1 MEFPMTNVITVKNLR
16 KTYGSTVAVD
26 DISFAVAQGEIFA
39 ILGPNGAG
47 KTTTVETI
55 VGLRRPDHGSVSVLG
70 IDPQQDA
77 QALRQHI
84 GVQLQQA
91 AVPQRL
97 KVWEILDLFA
107 SFYTTTVPRD
117 RLIEQWGLTE
127 KRNAYF
133 GKLSGGQQ
141 QRLFIALALINDPDI
156 VFFDEL
162 TTGLDPQARRA
173 TWELVQGVRAQG
185 KTVVLV
191 THAMDEAE
199 LLADRVAIIDHGRI
213 IALDTPQALIQ
224 RVQPDNQ
231 VRFTT
236 TNGFDPALLKQVD
249 GVNAVERNGA
259 QVTVRGT
266 GPLLSRVAQALA
278 EHHIEPADLRQ
289 ERATLEDVFLATT
302 GRGLRD

>member
-1 MEFPMTNVITVKNLR
+1 MTNVITVKNLR
-16 KTYGSTVAVD
+16 KSYGSTVAVD
-26 DISFAVAQGEIFA
+26 DISFDVAQGEIFA

-55 VGLRRPDHGSVSVLG
+55 VGLRRPDRGTVSVLG

-107 SFYTTTVPRD
+107 SFYTTTVPRN

-213 IALDTPQALIQ
+213 IALDTPHSLIQ

>member
-1 MEFPMTNVITVKNLR
+1 MTNVITVKNLR
-16 KTYGSTVAVD
+16 KSYGTTVAVD

-55 VGLRRPDHGSVSVLG
+55 IGLRRPDRGDISILG
-70 IDPQQDA
+70 VDPQQNA
-77 QALRQHI
+77 QGLRQHI

-141 QRLFIALALINDPDI
+141 QRLFIALALLNDPDI

-236 TNGFDPALLKQVD
+236 TNGFDPTLLKQVT

-266 GPLLSRVAQALA
+266 GPLLSRVAQTLA

>member
-1 MEFPMTNVITVKNLR
+1 MTNVITVKHLR
-16 KTYGSTVAVD
+16 KSYGSTVAVD
-26 DISFAVAQGEIFA
+26 DISFDVAQGEIFA

-47 KTTTVETI
+47 KTTAVETI
-55 VGLRRPDHGSVSVLG
+55 VGLRRPDHGAISVLG

-117 RLIEQWGLTE
+117 GLIEQWGLVE

-173 TWELVQGVRAQG
+173 TWEMVQGVRAQG

-199 LLADRVAIIDHGRI
+199 LLADHVAIIDHGRI
-213 IALDTPQALIQ
+213 VALDTPQALIQ
-224 RVQPDNQ
+224 RVRPDTL

-236 TNGFDPALLKQVD
+236 SNGFDPALLNQVD

-259 QVTVRGT
+259 QVTVRGA

-278 EHHIEPADLRQ
+278 DHHVEPVDLRQ
-289 ERATLEDVFLATT
+289 ERATLEDVFLAAT

>member
-16 KTYGSTVAVD
+16 KSYGSTVAVD
-26 DISFAVAQGEIFA
+26 DISFDVAQGEIFA

-47 KTTTVETI
+47 KTTAVETI
-55 VGLRRPDHGSVSVLG
+55 VGLRRPDRGNISVLG

-77 QALRQHI
+77 QGLRQHI

-107 SFYTTTVPRD
+107 SFYPATVPRD
-117 RLIEQWGLTE
+117 RLIEQWGLGE

-141 QRLFIALALINDPDI
+141 QRLFIALALINDPRI

-213 IALDTPQALIQ
+213 VALDTPQALIH
-224 RVQPDNQ
+224 RIQPEGQ

-236 TNGFDPALLKQVD
+236 SNGFDPALLQQVD
-249 GVNAVERNGA
+249 GVSAVERNGA
-259 QVTVRGT
+259 RVTVRGA

-278 EHHIEPADLRQ
+278 EHHMEPADLRQ
-289 ERATLEDVFLATT
+289 ERATLEDVFLAAT

>member
-1 MEFPMTNVITVKNLR
+1 MTNVITVNNLR
-16 KTYGSTVAVD
+16 KSYGPTVAVD
-26 DISFAVAQGEIFA
+26 DISFDVAQGEIFA

-55 VGLRRPDHGSVSVLG
+55 VGLRRPDRGSVSVLG

-117 RLIEQWGLTE
+117 RLIEQWGLTD

-213 IALDTPQALIQ
+213 IALDTPKSLIQ
-224 RVQPDNQ
+224 KVRPDNQ

-236 TNGFDPALLKQVD
+236 SNGFDPALLNQVD

>member
-1 MEFPMTNVITVKNLR
+1 MTNVITVKNLR
-16 KTYGSTVAVD
+16 KSYGSIVAVD
-26 DISFAVAQGEIFA
+26 DISFDVAQGEIFA

-55 VGLRRPDHGSVSVLG
+55 VGLRRPDRGSLSVLG

-77 QALRQHI
+77 QAIRQHI
-84 GVQLQQA
+84 GVKLQQA

-107 SFYTTTVPRD
+107 SFYATTVPRD

-141 QRLFIALALINDPDI
+141 QRLFIALALINDPDV

-213 IALDTPQALIQ
+213 IALDTPQSLIQ
-224 RVQPDNQ
+224 RVRPDNQ

-259 QVTVRGT
+259 QVTVYGT
-266 GPLLSRVAQALA
+266 GPLLSRVAQTLA

>member
-1 MEFPMTNVITVKNLR
+1 MTSVITVRNLR
-16 KTYGSTVAVD
+16 KSYGSTVAVD
-26 DISFAVAQGEIFA
+26 DISFDVAQGEIFA

-47 KTTTVETI
+47 KTTAVETI
-55 VGLRRPDHGSVSVLG
+55 VGLRRPDRGDISVLG

-107 SFYTTTVPRD
+107 SFYPATVPRD
-117 RLIEQWGLTE
+117 RLIEQWGLVE

-141 QRLFIALALINDPDI
+141 QRLFIALALINDPQI

-173 TWELVQGVRAQG
+173 TWELVQGVRAQA

-213 IALDTPQALIQ
+213 VALDTPQALIQ
-224 RVQPDNQ
+224 KVRPDNL

-236 TNGFDPALLKQVD
+236 SNGFDPALLNQVD
-249 GVNAVERNGA
+249 GVNAVERNGT

>member
-1 MEFPMTNVITVKNLR
+1 MTNVITVKNLR
-16 KTYGSTVAVD
+16 KSYGSTVAVD
-26 DISFAVAQGEIFA
+26 DISFDVAQGEIFA

-55 VGLRRPDHGSVSVLG
+55 IGLRRPDRGSLSVLG

-107 SFYTTTVPRD
+107 SFYTSTVPRD

-141 QRLFIALALINDPDI
+141 QRLFIALALLNDPDI

-224 RVQPDNQ
+224 RVRPDNQ

-236 TNGFDPALLKQVD
+236 TNGFDPAQLNQVD

>member
-1 MEFPMTNVITVKNLR
+1 MTNVITVKNLR
-16 KTYGSTVAVD
+16 KSYGSTVAVD
-26 DISFAVAQGEIFA
+26 DISFDVAQGEIFA

-55 VGLRRPDHGSVSVLG
+55 VGLRRPDRGSVSVLG

>member
-1 MEFPMTNVITVKNLR
+1 MTNVITVNNLR
-16 KTYGSTVAVD
+16 KSYGPTVAVD
-26 DISFAVAQGEIFA
+26 DISFDVAQGEIFA

-55 VGLRRPDHGSVSVLG
+55 VGLRRPDRGSVSVLG

-117 RLIEQWGLTE
+117 RLIEQWGLTD

-236 TNGFDPALLKQVD
+236 TNGFDPALLKQVT

-266 GPLLSRVAQALA
+266 GPLLSRVAQTLA

>member
-1 MEFPMTNVITVKNLR
+1 MTNVITVKNLR

-213 IALDTPQALIQ
+213 IALDTPQSLIQ

-236 TNGFDPALLKQVD
+236 TNGFDPVLLKQVD

-266 GPLLSRVAQALA
+266 GPLLSRVAQTLA

>member
-1 MEFPMTNVITVKNLR
+1 MTNVITVKNLC

-55 VGLRRPDHGSVSVLG
+55 VGLRRPDRGSISVLG

-77 QALRQHI
+77 QALRQRI

-213 IALDTPQALIQ
+213 IALDTPQSLIQ

>member
-1 MEFPMTNVITVKNLR
+1 M
-16 KTYGSTVAVD
+16 
-26 DISFAVAQGEIFA
+26 
-39 ILGPNGAG
+39 
-47 KTTTVETI
+47 
-55 VGLRRPDHGSVSVLG
+55 
-70 IDPQQDA
+70 
-77 QALRQHI
+77 
-84 GVQLQQA
+84 
-91 AVPQRL
+91 

-117 RLIEQWGLTE
+117 RLIEQWGLTD

-236 TNGFDPALLKQVD
+236 TNGFDPTLLKQVT

-266 GPLLSRVAQALA
+266 GPLLSRVAQTLA

>member
-1 MEFPMTNVITVKNLR
+1 M
-16 KTYGSTVAVD
+16 
-26 DISFAVAQGEIFA
+26 
-39 ILGPNGAG
+39 
-47 KTTTVETI
+47 
-55 VGLRRPDHGSVSVLG
+55 
-70 IDPQQDA
+70 
-77 QALRQHI
+77 
-84 GVQLQQA
+84 
-91 AVPQRL
+91 
-97 KVWEILDLFA
+97 
-107 SFYTTTVPRD
+107 PRD

-213 IALDTPQALIQ
+213 IALDGIRTPEHAVRTLLLFDLA
-224 RVQPDNQ
+224 RV
-231 VRFTT
+231 
-236 TNGFDPALLKQVD
+236 
-249 GVNAVERNGA
+249 
-259 QVTVRGT
+259 
-266 GPLLSRVAQALA
+266 
-278 EHHIEPADLRQ
+278 
-289 ERATLEDVFLATT
+289 
-302 GRGLRD
+302 

>member
-1 MEFPMTNVITVKNLR
+1 MTNVITVKNLR
-16 KTYGSTVAVD
+16 KSYGMTVAVD

-55 VGLRRPDHGSVSVLG
+55 IGLRRPDRGSLSVLG

-107 SFYTTTVPRD
+107 SFYTSTVPRD

-141 QRLFIALALINDPDI
+141 QRLFIALALLNDPDI

-236 TNGFDPALLKQVD
+236 TNGFDPAQLKQVD
-249 GVNAVERNGA
+249 GVSAVERNGA

>member
-1 MEFPMTNVITVKNLR
+1 MTNVITVKNLC
-16 KTYGSTVAVD
+16 KSYGSTVAVD

-55 VGLRRPDHGSVSVLG
+55 VGLRRPDRGSLSVLG

-77 QALRQHI
+77 QALRQRI

-302 GRGLRD
+302 GCGLRD

>member
-1 MEFPMTNVITVKNLR
+1 MTNVITVKNLC
-16 KTYGSTVAVD
+16 KSYGSTVAVD
-26 DISFAVAQGEIFA
+26 DVSFDVAQGEIFA

-47 KTTTVETI
+47 KTTAVETI
-55 VGLRRPDHGSVSVLG
+55 VGLRRPDHGNISVLG
-70 IDPQQDA
+70 IDPQRDA

-97 KVWEILDLFA
+97 KVREILDLFA

-117 RLIEQWGLTE
+117 RLIEQWGLAE

-133 GKLSGGQQ
+133 GNLSGGQQ

-162 TTGLDPQARRA
+162 TSGLDPQARRA
-173 TWELVQGVRAQG
+173 TWDLVQGVRAQG

-213 IALDTPQALIQ
+213 VALDAPQALI
-224 RVQPDNQ
+224 RRIQPDSQ

-236 TNGFDPALLKQVD
+236 SNGFDPALLQQVE
-249 GVNAVERNGA
+249 GVNAVERHGS
-259 QVTVRGT
+259 QVTVRGS
-266 GPLLSRVAQALA
+266 GPLLSRVAHALA
-278 EHHIEPADLRQ
+278 EQHMEPADLRQ
-289 ERATLEDVFLATT
+289 ERATLEDVFLAAT

>member
-1 MEFPMTNVITVKNLR
+1 MTNVITVKNLR
-16 KTYGSTVAVD
+16 KSYGTTVAVD
-26 DISFAVAQGEIFA
+26 DISFDVAQGEIFA

-55 VGLRRPDHGSVSVLG
+55 VGLRRPDRGSVSVLG

-117 RLIEQWGLTE
+117 RLIEQWGLTD

-236 TNGFDPALLKQVD
+236 TNGFDPAQLNQVD

>member
-1 MEFPMTNVITVKNLR
+1 MTNVITVKNLR
-16 KTYGSTVAVD
+16 KSYGTTVAVD
-26 DISFAVAQGEIFA
+26 DISFDVAQGEIFA

-47 KTTTVETI
+47 KTTTVESI
-55 VGLRRPDHGSVSVLG
+55 VGLRRPDRGSLSVLG

-236 TNGFDPALLKQVD
+236 ANGFDPALLKQVD

-266 GPLLSRVAQALA
+266 GPLLSRVAQTLA

>member
-1 MEFPMTNVITVKNLR
+1 MTNVITVKNLR
-16 KTYGSTVAVD
+16 KSYGSTVAVD
-26 DISFAVAQGEIFA
+26 DISFDVAQGEIFA

-55 VGLRRPDHGSVSVLG
+55 VGLRRPDRGSLSVLG

>member
-1 MEFPMTNVITVKNLR
+1 MTNVITVNNLR
-16 KTYGSTVAVD
+16 KSYGPTVAVD
-26 DISFAVAQGEIFA
+26 DISFDVAQGEIFA

-55 VGLRRPDHGSVSVLG
+55 VGLRRPDRGSVSVLG

-117 RLIEQWGLTE
+117 RLIEQWGLTD

-236 TNGFDPALLKQVD
+236 TNGFDPTLLKQVT
-249 GVNAVERNGA
+249 GVKAVERNGA

-266 GPLLSRVAQALA
+266 GPLLSRVAQTLA

-289 ERATLEDVFLATT
+289 ERATLEDVFLAAT